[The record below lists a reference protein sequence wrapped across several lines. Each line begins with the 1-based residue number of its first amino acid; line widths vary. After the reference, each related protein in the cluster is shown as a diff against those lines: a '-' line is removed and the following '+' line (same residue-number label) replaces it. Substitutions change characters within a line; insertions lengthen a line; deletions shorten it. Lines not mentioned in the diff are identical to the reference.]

1 MKIPKLKKGLNLPV
15 CCACVYVSVIMYHG
29 CKDTAYLGH
38 WLRLKDHCHSMT
50 IKERLFFKV
59 DDVEVYFP
67 L

>member
-1 MKIPKLKKGLNLPV
+1 
-15 CCACVYVSVIMYHG
+15 MYHG

-38 WLRLKDHCHSMT
+38 WLRLRDHCHSMT